1 MPEDFGMQSG
11 YRHSEEIRASR
22 TKVTPDGMVMFNATR
37 HYLGRNFVDKP
48 IKIYKLA
55 EDLGGVAK
63 ISEDGSEN
71 LTHTFRIF
79 KRETA
84 PKRSGNEGLAMKGAT
99 QVAAFSPEQ
108 VSYPRRADETEDE
121 YKLRVDS
128 VLGFNFM
135 LKLSNDLSLKDVSLH
150 KEDIREQFVISKSA
164 HFLSEKKMYERFLKF
179 AERFGEEGVRTFFT
193 AEYDDNSG
201 EKILALAE
209 KLGESDLDSLFHSY
223 SNIVDS
229 SRGIET
235 LLRERALKNIE
246 IDDELKERFPV
257 EVSEAILRRS
267 KDVLMSAYS
276 IAVEKKKELE
286 IRDVINSLEG
296 LDTLL
301 GVFRSLEDTN
311 TQYRITKKEL
321 RGEGT
326 NVFTAEN
333 KQTGRQYELKV
344 FARPKSETGKQA
356 RINIELNFDTV
367 KADEK
372 LRQAFRH
379 QIIRKVG
386 GRERQSLHHSL
397 RIGIDRDTF
406 YDPPRVSLDLGRGP
420 MKKDELTRE
429 GDILG
434 RTLQLSTEIG
444 HHNPKSFD
452 ERFAKEDVFEKI
464 AGTFKEYLESK
475 SY

>member
-48 IKIYKLA
+48 I
-55 EDLGGVAK
+55 K

-344 FARPKSETGKQA
+344 FA
-356 RINIELNFDTV
+356 I
-367 KADEK
+367 
-372 LRQAFRH
+372 
-379 QIIRKVG
+379 
-386 GRERQSLHHSL
+386 
-397 RIGIDRDTF
+397 
-406 YDPPRVSLDLGRGP
+406 
-420 MKKDELTRE
+420 
-429 GDILG
+429 
-434 RTLQLSTEIG
+434 
-444 HHNPKSFD
+444 
-452 ERFAKEDVFEKI
+452 
-464 AGTFKEYLESK
+464 
-475 SY
+475 